1 LPLNVGLAEK
11 EIVMTREFVIDPA
24 FLCNVFIH
32 RSWNSY
38 ANKDTTTNEDLIKIL
53 QGKGHRSMSSDDDH
67 PEFKKLREQL
77 GELGYIR
84 IERGWWNGDRVLKPF
99 TLNGARFRKDEQF
112 CCGAAIKYDVESR
125 LRRQQKRKSVS
136 VASLQHPVDFD

>member
-1 LPLNVGLAEK
+1 MPQNAELAEK
-11 EIVMTREFVIDPA
+11 EILMSREFVIDPE

-38 ANKDTTTNEDLIKIL
+38 ANKDTITNEDLIKIL
-53 QGKGHRSMSSDDDH
+53 QGEGYNSISSDDDH

-125 LRRQQKRKSVS
+125 LRHQRKRKSTP
-136 VASLQHPVDFD
+136 VAS